1 MRKIF
6 GILFILLSLNETA
19 YAELNLYCKQ
29 EIRIINEKKQ
39 IPMIQDWEIVITDT
53 EIKVPRWST
62 LFAGLVRKDEKENE
76 YSAASEMALIPNAGG
91 VAYFRVISIDRTTG
105 KGYHFRV
112 INNESEKDLFV
123 CTNKKIK
130 KENLF

>member
-19 YAELNLYCKQ
+19 YADLNLYCKQ

-76 YSAASEMALIPNAGG
+76 YSDAG
-91 VAYFRVISIDRTTG
+91 
-105 KGYHFRV
+105 
-112 INNESEKDLFV
+112 
-123 CTNKKIK
+123 
-130 KENLF
+130 

>member
-19 YAELNLYCKQ
+19 FADLNLYCKQ

-39 IPMIQDWEIVITDT
+39 IPMVQDWEIVITDT
-53 EIKVPRWST
+53 EIKVPRWPT
-62 LFAGLVRKDEKENE
+62 LFAGLIRKDEKENE
-76 YSAASEMALIPNAGG
+76 YSAASEMSFLPNARGI
-91 VAYFRVISIDRTTG
+91 AFFQIISIDRTTG
-105 KGYHFRV
+105 KGYHFSV
-112 INNESEKDLFV
+112 TNNESEKNLFV

-130 KENLF
+130 KKNLF